1 MQAIKNLCHWLQNKL
16 LDKIIYRHHYF
27 YLTDESFTMR
37 TINRHEIRDRKSIEK
52 TGLKGRAVQQRKQ
65 FRGASLDLSNKKV
78 SLKTHDISTMEES
91 DYLPNVSRQWASE
104 QAKAILAVDNIR
116 ISKEHEKIAQ
126 AVTDG
131 VMTYREAI
139 QLIVNEAHEYAK
151 RQ

>member
-1 MQAIKNLCHWLQNKL
+1 
-16 LDKIIYRHHYF
+16 
-27 YLTDESFTMR
+27 MR